1 MLEARDIAKSY
12 ASADGSAPVLTGV
25 SLTLEQGEFLAIVG
39 RSGSGKSTLLNILS
53 TLLTP
58 DAGQVLYAGRDITR
72 LPERDLSALRRKDFA
87 VVFQMHHLLPYLTAL
102 ENVLLP
108 FMTGLAPA
116 PRAVVDRARERLDR
130 VGLAGKHHRLPG
142 RLSGGEQQRVAIA
155 RALVKQAS
163 ILFAD
168 EPTGSLDP
176 GTGREIVGLLQE
188 LNAEGL
194 SVVMVTHD
202 LGYASCAHRLLRLE
216 NGAPACAA

>member
-1 MLEARDIAKSY
+1 MLEARNLVKSY
-12 ASADGSAPVLTGV
+12 ASAEGPAPVLRNV
-25 SLTLEQGEFLAIVG
+25 SPTLEQGEFLAIVG
-39 RSGSGKSTLLNILS
+39 RSGSGKSTLLNTLS
-53 TLLTP
+53 PLLAP
-58 DAGQVLYAGRDITR
+58 DAGQVLYQGRDVTR
-72 LPERDLSALRRKDFA
+72 LPEGELSALRRKDFA

-108 FMTGLAPA
+108 FMSGLAPA
-116 PRAVVDRARERLDR
+116 PRAARDRARECLDR

-155 RALVKQAS
+155 RALVKQAG

-176 GTGREIVGLLQE
+176 ETGRRIVDLLRD
-188 LNAEGL
+188 LNSEGL
-194 SVVMVTHD
+194 AVVMVTHD
-202 LGYASCAHRLLRLE
+202 LGYASCAHRVLRLE